1 MRVFTSVPAGIVL
14 ILSLGTSAAYGQ
26 TNSTGI
32 NATAVVQQPINVTGA
47 VPLSFGN
54 VFPGVS
60 SSVAV
65 TAAGAGRFDIT
76 GQASAPANLSFTLPA
91 NLTVGANSLPIGS
104 WTGHVNTTN
113 SPSGG
118 TSFTPSAA
126 LQAFNFSGTGAAY
139 TFVGA
144 TVTPAG
150 SQAAGTYTGTVTLT
164 VTY

>member
-1 MRVFTSVPAGIVL
+1 MRVFTTVSAGIVL
-14 ILSLGTSAAYGQ
+14 ALSLSASAAYGQ
-26 TNSTGI
+26 TNSASI

-65 TAAGAGRFDIT
+65 TGAGAGRFDIT

-91 NLTVGANSLPIGS
+91 NLTFGANSLPIGS

-113 SPSGG
+113 SPSSG
-118 TSFTPSAA
+118 TNFTPSAA
-126 LQAFNFSGTGAAY
+126 LQPFNFSLGGTAWA
-139 TFVGA
+139 FVGA
-144 TVTPAG
+144 TVTPAV
-150 SQAAGTYTGTVTLT
+150 SQAAGTYSGIVTLT